1 MGIRYGSSGVCSSDL
16 DGGIQQVQKLVSLS
30 GLARHLAADGLTLAD
45 ALAAER
51 SARAET
57 SVETWIDRVTQRLYV
72 PLEAI
77 NCLVNPGMVL
87 IRGRLPKDLGQR
99 LALAPHARR
108 KERGD
113 PMPVIAPVARAA
125 LSEEAPAVGA
135 AHLSFGPFLLHQPG
149 AHGQAPTH
157 PHETT

>member
-57 SVETWIDRVTQRLYV
+57 SVETWIDRVAQRLYV

-87 IRGRLPKDLGQR
+87 IGGRLPKDLVERPAIAAQAR
-99 LALAPHARR
+99 L

-113 PMPVIAPVARAA
+113 NIPVIAPENGRAH
-125 LSEEAPAVGA
+125 V
-135 AHLSFGPFLLHQPG
+135 
-149 AHGQAPTH
+149 
-157 PHETT
+157 